1 MFWRKVL
8 TSECLTKI
16 SAWSLFPGGLSGFK
30 QNHENLCDNS
40 LQLQEC
46 PEGGGGGGA
55 SAVPPTLP
63 QSIPTTPDIEN
74 AELTP
79 ILPFLFLGNEHDAQ
93 DLEKMQRMN
102 IGYVIN
108 VTTHLPLYHYE
119 KGMFNYKR
127 LPATDSNKQN
137 LRQYFEEAFEFIG
150 NYPSLEILLVYF
162 FTCCKNLKWIFCF
175 TSYPE
180 GCIRPYLLFL
190 GCQKCWAPHVS
201 TCSHLWHIQLS
212 SLGVQFLSIDSDIYL
227 QVSKFRKPQKNETFV
242 IPSSW
247 FLLHFSFC
255 SGFQPIFHTNCS

>member
-1 MFWRKVL
+1 MALYLWF
-8 TSECLTKI
+8 LTKI
-16 SAWSLFPGGLSGFK
+16 SAWPLSPGGLSGFR

-46 PEGGGGGGA
+46 PEGGGGSGA

-150 NYPSLEILLVYF
+150 NYPQ
-162 FTCCKNLKWIFCF
+162 LKRF
-175 TSYPE
+175 
-180 GCIRPYLLFL
+180 LFL
-190 GCQKCWAPHVS
+190 
-201 TCSHLWHIQLS
+201 LS
-212 SLGVQFLSIDSDIYL
+212 SLL
-227 QVSKFRKPQKNETFV
+227 
-242 IPSSW
+242 
-247 FLLHFSFC
+247 
-255 SGFQPIFHTNCS
+255 NC

>member
-1 MFWRKVL
+1 MLHRGMFVCEPCCSLAISTMQREGNACCWSMPLLLSTAQWHCYSGGGDTR
-8 TSECLTKI
+8 TSSSPCGPTVCSRGILGYLTKV

-46 PEGGGGGGA
+46 SDGGGGGSA
-55 SAVPPTLP
+55 SAVPPVLP

-102 IGYVIN
+102 IGYIIN

-150 NYPSLEILLVYF
+150 NYPCLEILLFVF
-162 FTCCKNLKWIFCF
+162 LL
-175 TSYPE
+175 
-180 GCIRPYLLFL
+180 LLFL
-190 GCQKCWAPHVS
+190 P
-201 TCSHLWHIQLS
+201 
-212 SLGVQFLSIDSDIYL
+212 
-227 QVSKFRKPQKNETFV
+227 V
-242 IPSSW
+242 IT
-247 FLLHFSFC
+247 
-255 SGFQPIFHTNCS
+255 I

>member
-1 MFWRKVL
+1 MLPLLLAAVPSIGHRDSGGGNNRVISSPGGPS
-8 TSECLTKI
+8 TGSEEKWVQSVADLGCLTKI
-16 SAWSLFPGGLSGFK
+16 SAWSLLPGGLSGFK

-119 KGMFNYKR
+119 KGLFNYKR

-150 NYPSLEILLVYF
+150 NYP
-162 FTCCKNLKWIFCF
+162 
-175 TSYPE
+175 
-180 GCIRPYLLFL
+180 
-190 GCQKCWAPHVS
+190 
-201 TCSHLWHIQLS
+201 
-212 SLGVQFLSIDSDIYL
+212 
-227 QVSKFRKPQKNETFV
+227 
-242 IPSSW
+242 
-247 FLLHFSFC
+247 
-255 SGFQPIFHTNCS
+255 